1 MQARILV
8 LRDQVVSTKD
18 HMRWAQR
25 GSFAVTVIMVLWSV
39 AILLSQ
45 PVTLWF
51 TTSATVWMALLLASI
66 LWLFRGSFI
75 ALATASLTMTVVGRL
90 FSTVQIEPKP
100 YGSAASE
107 TDLLLQVETGPGV
120 PGFGYLGLLLG
131 TLLFGQFILLT
142 VDSVQSS
149 NNERELLI
157 QSWALTFVRLYIG
170 LMFVPHFVGHIFA
183 GPNQFGI
190 YTQYFAGL
198 GLPLPAVQLLLAGTV
213 ELIAAIGLVLGLFT
227 RPVALLASA
236 YLLMSM
242 LLGGHFTIGYVWIL
256 PNGGYEF
263 GVFWA
268 VMIAVFVLL
277 GGGRNS
283 ADRALWRSEP
293 ARRLLPSVVLNV
305 LAN

>member
-1 MQARILV
+1 
-8 LRDQVVSTKD
+8 
-18 HMRWAQR
+18 
-25 GSFAVTVIMVLWSV
+25 
-39 AILLSQ
+39 
-45 PVTLWF
+45 
-51 TTSATVWMALLLASI
+51 
-66 LWLFRGSFI
+66 
-75 ALATASLTMTVVGRL
+75 MTVVGRL

-157 QSWALTFVRLYIG
+157 ESWALTFVRLYIG

-213 ELIAAIGLVLGLFT
+213 ELIAAIGLCIGTVHTPRCLACIGVFADVDVVGRAFHHRLCLDSAERRLRIRRVLGRHDCSVRIVGR
-227 RPVALLASA
+227 RP
-236 YLLMSM
+236 
-242 LLGGHFTIGYVWIL
+242 
-256 PNGGYEF
+256 EF
-263 GVFWA
+263 GRPGTTA
-268 VMIAVFVLL
+268 QRAGPPSLTKRRIECAREL
-277 GGGRNS
+277 GICSGGFGT
-283 ADRALWRSEP
+283 AK
-293 ARRLLPSVVLNV
+293 
-305 LAN
+305 